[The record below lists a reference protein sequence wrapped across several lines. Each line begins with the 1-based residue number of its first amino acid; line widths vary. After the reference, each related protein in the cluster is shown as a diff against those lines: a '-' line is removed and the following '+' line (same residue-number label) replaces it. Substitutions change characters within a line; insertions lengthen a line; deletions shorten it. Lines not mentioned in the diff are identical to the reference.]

1 MSTAAQPWSSAVLTC
16 PGESAPGRS
25 AARGTAGRPVLGPR
39 PEEVTAAA
47 MTTRASCCLAATRE
61 AAPAMRHFA
70 SGMARCWLLSERVQE
85 AVSVIVTELV
95 ANAVLH
101 SDSPEVSLFLTVSP
115 DTLRVEV
122 RDSGHWR
129 PRQEPRVEPLDADVP
144 CGRGLPL
151 VEAYASRT
159 ATLPSPRG
167 TRVVADIDLSPADGP
182 AGHHDTGLAGPL
194 DAQRHVTGLG

>member
-16 PGESAPGRS
+16 PGENAPGRS
-25 AARGTAGRPVLGPR
+25 AARGTAGRPGWEPR
-39 PEEVTAAA
+39 PEEVTATA

-70 SGMARCWLLSERVQE
+70 SGMARCWLLSEEARE
-85 AVSVIVTELV
+85 AVSVVVTELV

-101 SDSPEVSLFLTVSP
+101 SGSPEVSLFLTLSA
-115 DTLRVEV
+115 DTLNVEV
-122 RDSGHWR
+122 RDSGRWR
-129 PRQEPRVEPLDADVP
+129 PRPRPRVEPLDADVQ

-159 ATLPSPRG
+159 ATLPSARG
-167 TRVVADIDLSPADGP
+167 TRVVAEIDLTPADGP
-182 AGHHDTGLAGPL
+182 AGRREDRRATP
-194 DAQRHVTGLG
+194 QRHVTGIG